1 MRDTVYFTLP
11 KMTNLISGL
20 LTGLV
25 FAPFAIMDSVP
36 NDADI
41 DYTEPVS
48 KTFAVFLII
57 IGIALIPLFIPII
70 SLAFQWFS
78 FPFIGP
84 LVSFALIFIPLVVW
98 GVIVCLVIMSFTYKE
113 EANTE
118 DVNCRNLKLCKK
130 SKYKKQIDAINNDLQ

>member
-1 MRDTVYFTLP
+1 M
-11 KMTNLISGL
+11 
-20 LTGLV
+20 
-25 FAPFAIMDSVP
+25 
-36 NDADI
+36 
-41 DYTEPVS
+41 
-48 KTFAVFLII
+48 II

-98 GVIVCLVIMSFTYKE
+98 GVIVYLVIMSFTYKE

-118 DVNCRNLKLCKK
+118 DVNCRNLKLRKK
-130 SKYKKQIDAINNDLQ
+130 I